1 VESIVWLYSIEKISR
16 WHINLSESLRFPVF
30 IYFAVSSIGPK
41 YPCKIPLSICKSLVF
56 MLASE
61 LHAFFYI
68 YIFFWLFSLIPQLD
82 WVTYRNV
89 GHYYQCRL

>member
-61 LHAFFYI
+61 LHAFFI
-68 YIFFWLFSLIPQLD
+68 YIFFLVIFFNSAA
-82 WVTYRNV
+82 
-89 GHYYQCRL
+89 